1 MTTGKTEYHEMKG
14 DTKMRKRSVYVSSTL
29 FVVCLFVGLLFSVN
43 PVLAQLSSAQQDA
56 IKWINKLD
64 ADYKEVAT
72 FLWNNPEIA
81 TDEFLSAGRLIDY
94 LEKYKF
100 VVQKEVV
107 EGLPTTFVGT
117 YGKGK
122 PVIGILAEFDAMPG
136 LSQKS
141 KVLTKEAAVNGAPGQ
156 GCGHHLYGTSS
167 VTAAI
172 ALAKTMEEHGI
183 TGTVKLYGTPAEE
196 GYSGKAWMVA
206 AGVFD
211 EADVMMTW
219 HPGTGPNGVDYSSNT
234 ARISFLAKFTGK
246 ASHAGT
252 APSGGRSALDGYEL
266 MNIGI
271 QYMREHMNR
280 DTIIH
285 NVVTSGGLA
294 ANIVPAYAAA
304 WYYIRQ
310 PSPVKMLEEYKWVT
324 SIAKAAATMSQTTV
338 DMQIMSVTYDAL
350 PLKSFTKLAAD
361 VAQRVGPPSFTAED
375 QAWGNEVRKKA
386 LGLGPVEEPFTTK
399 MATLDLSRNYPNV
412 PRDGSSADTGNVTWR
427 VPTVSF
433 SATNWAEGT
442 PGHSWPLV
450 AQGLSDPSIKGG
462 IQVSKYMA
470 ATGLELLANP
480 KQIETIK
487 AEFKGY
493 IDKFGFEDMMKGVPV
508 VPFADL
514 YGIKREAIPGRVPGK
529 AEEYWKKYGLK
540 GNLRVY

>member
-1 MTTGKTEYHEMKG
+1 MTTANRKYHEMKG
-14 DTKMRKRSVYVSSTL
+14 ETKMRKRISYAFFTLSIICL
-29 FVVCLFVGLLFSVN
+29 FVVFVFSVQ

-72 FLWNNPEIA
+72 FLWNNPEMA

-94 LEKYKF
+94 LEKYGF
-100 VVQKEVV
+100 VVEKEVV
-107 EGLPTTFVGT
+107 KGLPTTFVGT
-117 YGKGK
+117 YGRGK
-122 PVIGILAEFDAMPG
+122 PVIGILAEFDALPG

-141 KVLTKEAAVNGAPGQ
+141 KVLTREPLIKGAPGQ

-196 GYSGKAWMVA
+196 GYSGKAWMVP
-206 AGVFD
+206 AGIFD

-219 HPGTGPNGVDYSSNT
+219 HPGNGPNGVDYSSNT
-234 ARISFLAKFTGK
+234 ARVSFLAKFTGK

-252 APSGGRSALDGYEL
+252 APSEGRSALDGYEL

-271 QYMREHMNR
+271 QYMREHMSR
-280 DTIIH
+280 DTLIH
-285 NVVTSGGLA
+285 NIVTSGGAA

-310 PSPVKMLEEYKWVT
+310 PSPAKMLEEYKWVT

-350 PLKSFTKLAAD
+350 PLKTFSKVAAD
-361 VAQRVGPPSFTAED
+361 VAQRIGPPPFTAED
-375 QAWGNEVRKKA
+375 QAWGNEVRKKS
-386 LGLGPVEEPFTTK
+386 LGLEPIDEPFTTK
-399 MATLDLSRNYPNV
+399 MAILDLSRTYPDV
-412 PRDGSSADTGNVTWR
+412 PRGGSSADTGNVTWR

-433 SATNWAEGT
+433 SATNFVEGT

-450 AQGLSDPSIKGG
+450 AQGLSDPTIKGS
-462 IQVSKYMA
+462 IHVSKYMA
-470 ATGLELLANP
+470 ATGLELLSNP
-480 KQIETIK
+480 KLIETIK

-493 IDKFGFEDMMKGVPV
+493 IGKFGFEDMMKGVPV
-508 VPFADL
+508 VPYADL
-514 YGIKREAIPGRVPGK
+514 YGMKREAIPGRIPGK
-529 AEEYWKKYGLK
+529 AEQYWKKYDLK
-540 GNLRVY
+540 GDLRVY